1 MNGEKS
7 RENSSENADAA
18 KPRSAAKVEA
28 DAAAEAF
35 FRAGRVPDIT
45 IELAPESVESLR
57 REPRT
62 YARCTVRE
70 GTEVVSAVA
79 GVKLKGAAG
88 SFREF
93 DDRPAF
99 TVHLDKF
106 AGDDAPQKPRLH
118 GLEKFH
124 LNNSVQDPSLLSEWT
139 AAAILRAAGQPATRV
154 AHARVRV
161 NERDLGVYVLKESF
175 DDLFLQRNFKNPDG
189 NLYDG
194 GFCQDLD
201 GELDRDEGPGAKDG
215 SGDRADLARI
225 VEACRDPD
233 MTERWRRLEELV
245 DIPLFVR
252 FMALEAMLAHWD
264 GYSFNTN
271 NYRVYFE
278 PGRKA
283 RFLLHGMDQC
293 FGDPGMSVLDH
304 PRAMLAAS
312 VMRNPEWRKLY
323 RRELER
329 QLDEFDGR
337 RLSRRIA
344 PLVERLQK
352 ALESFGFPGEAKR
365 EHAEHARGFVER
377 VAARGQNL
385 KAQSKEPE
393 PKPLQF
399 RAGAAVAI
407 SAWRPMSE
415 SEDARVEFADRD
427 GVAVLRMGVGESGDC
442 VAGFRR
448 GVLLSKGRY
457 RLDGLAMLE
466 GVRPRR
472 EPEPGALADDPATGV
487 GVRISGVRLVEPV
500 LGDGERLLSH
510 EFEVIEELA
519 DVELVVEL
527 RAGHG
532 TVDFRADS
540 LRLTRL
546 RSRTGP

>member
-139 AAAILRAAGQPATRV
+139 AAAILREAGQPATRV

-304 PRAMLAAS
+304 QRERLAA
-312 VMRNPEWRKLY
+312 
-323 RRELER
+323 
-329 QLDEFDGR
+329 
-337 RLSRRIA
+337 
-344 PLVERLQK
+344 
-352 ALESFGFPGEAKR
+352 
-365 EHAEHARGFVER
+365 
-377 VAARGQNL
+377 
-385 KAQSKEPE
+385 
-393 PKPLQF
+393 
-399 RAGAAVAI
+399 
-407 SAWRPMSE
+407 
-415 SEDARVEFADRD
+415 
-427 GVAVLRMGVGESGDC
+427 
-442 VAGFRR
+442 
-448 GVLLSKGRY
+448 
-457 RLDGLAMLE
+457 
-466 GVRPRR
+466 
-472 EPEPGALADDPATGV
+472 
-487 GVRISGVRLVEPV
+487 
-500 LGDGERLLSH
+500 
-510 EFEVIEELA
+510 
-519 DVELVVEL
+519 
-527 RAGHG
+527 
-532 TVDFRADS
+532 
-540 LRLTRL
+540 
-546 RSRTGP
+546 

>member
-1 MNGEKS
+1 
-7 RENSSENADAA
+7 
-18 KPRSAAKVEA
+18 
-28 DAAAEAF
+28 
-35 FRAGRVPDIT
+35 
-45 IELAPESVESLR
+45 
-57 REPRT
+57 
-62 YARCTVRE
+62 VRE
-70 GTEVVSAVA
+70 GETVVSSVA

-106 AGDDAPQKPRLH
+106 AADDAPGGSGGKAGDRGAQPRLH

-139 AAAILRAAGQPATRV
+139 AAAILREAGQPATRV

-175 DDLFLQRNFKNPDG
+175 DELFLERNFKDADG

-201 GELDRDEGPGAKDG
+201 GELDRDEGPGKGA
-215 SGDRADLARI
+215 GDRADLRAI
-225 VEACRDPD
+225 VEACAMPD
-233 MTERWRRLEELV
+233 LTARWKRLDELV

-278 PGRKA
+278 PGKKA

-293 FGDPGMSVLDH
+293 FGDPGMSVLEH

-337 RLSRRIA
+337 RLSRRVA
-344 PLVERLQK
+344 PLVDRLQK
-352 ALESFGFPGEAKR
+352 ALEDYGFPGEAKR

-377 VAARGQNL
+377 IVARGQNL
-385 KAQSKEPE
+385 KSQVKEPE
-393 PKPLQF
+393 PKPLAF

-407 SAWRPMSE
+407 TGWRPMSE
-415 SEDARVEFADRD
+415 SEDARVEFADRE
-427 GVAVLRMGVGESGDC
+427 GVAVLRMAVGESGDC

-457 RLDGLAMLE
+457 RLDGLALLE
-466 GVRPRR
+466 GVAPRR
-472 EPEPGALADDPATGV
+472 EPEPGALAADPASGV
-487 GVRISGVRLVEPV
+487 GLRISGAQLAEPV
-500 LGDGERLLSH
+500 LGDGERNLSY
-510 EFEVIEELA
+510 EFEVTEALA

-527 RAGHG
+527 RASRG
-532 TVDFRADS
+532 TVEFRADT

-546 RSRTGP
+546 RSRGAD